1 MLSEANSHSFDICRL
16 TKKKKAK
23 KNSYV
28 KKDQEEKLIQTL
40 IFPKCSWGFEKK
52 ENYVMQ
58 KALIVHDLLL
68 PIKQVRIDSYDFCL
82 ILI

>member
-1 MLSEANSHSFDICRL
+1 MKQIHIHL
-16 TKKKKAK
+16 TFADWQKKKKK
-23 KNSYV
+23 KTSYV

-52 ENYVMQ
+52 KNYVMQ
-58 KALIVHDLLL
+58 KALIVYDLLL
-68 PIKQVRIDSYDFCL
+68 PIKQVRIDSYDFWV